1 MSKILIIGP
10 SWVGDMVMAQ
20 TLFKTLKQLQPNALI
35 DVIAPAW
42 TQALLARM
50 SEVNRGLVLP
60 YGHGEW
66 RLKDRYQ
73 LGREMRKDG
82 YDQAIVLPNSWK
94 SAVIPWAAKIPM
106 RTGWLGE
113 QRFGLLND
121 ARRLN
126 KKRYPLMIER
136 FVALGLSPGAA
147 LPQVICKP
155 EFSISSIDVQR
166 ALENHH
172 LEKSDKPILAL
183 CPGSEFGS
191 SKRWPPEY
199 FAAIAQAKLSAG
211 WDVWVFGSP
220 KDVKVVAE
228 IQSLTQ
234 DACVN
239 LAGKTSLSEAL
250 DLLSLVDAV
259 VTNDSGLMHIAAA
272 LGKPQVI
279 PFGSTSPKFTPP
291 LSDKAKVLSLDLDC
305 SPCFKRECPLKHH
318 RCMRDLEPEM
328 VLEALEKTTAKKI
341 A

>member
-20 TLFKTLKQLQPNALI
+20 TLFKTLKQHQPNVLI

-50 SEVNRGLVLP
+50 PEVNRGLVLP
-60 YGHGEW
+60 FGHGEW

-121 ARRLN
+121 VRRLN

-136 FVALGLSPGAA
+136 FVALGLSPSAA
-147 LPQVICKP
+147 LPQVISKP
-155 EFSISSIDVQR
+155 EFSISSIDVQQ
-166 ALENHH
+166 ALENHY

-199 FAAIAQAKLSAG
+199 FAAVAQAKLSAG
-211 WDVWVFGSP
+211 WDVWIFGSP
-220 KDVKVVAE
+220 KDVKVVNE
-228 IQSLTQ
+228 IQELTQ

-239 LAGKTSLSEAL
+239 LVGKTSLSEAL
-250 DLLSLVDAV
+250 DLLSLVDSV

-272 LGKPQVI
+272 LDKPQVI

-291 LSDKAKVLSLDLDC
+291 LSDKAKILSLDLEC
-305 SPCFKRECPLKHH
+305 SPCFKRECPLNHH
-318 RCMRDLEPEM
+318 RCMRDLKPEV
-328 VLEALEKTTAKKI
+328 VLEALDR
-341 A
+341 